1 MITVSIIENEREY
14 ADSLAEYLNRIDGL
28 KVLSVHYNAEAFIGA
43 KINTPD
49 IFLTDT
55 NLGEE
60 FQSGIEFIS
69 MMRGKFPNL
78 LFLVLTIYD
87 EDEKVFNA
95 LRAGANGYIL
105 KSSKVETISAA
116 LKELYDGGAPMSP
129 HIARKVTLFFNQTTT
144 LNKPSSHLLSE
155 RENEIIQLIAN
166 GKMEKEVAAELYI
179 SINTVKNHISKIYQ
193 KLHVN
198 SRVEA
203 LNKYFGR

>member
-1 MITVSIIENEREY
+1 MISISIIENEQEY
-14 ADSLAEYLNRIDGL
+14 ANTLAGYLTEIDGL
-28 KVLSVHYNAEAFIGA
+28 KIISVHYNAEAFIES
-43 KINTPD
+43 KIKNPD
-49 IFLTDT
+49 VFLIDL

-60 FQSGIEFIS
+60 FQTGTEFIS
-69 MMRGKFPNL
+69 KMRIEYPSL

-105 KSSKVETISAA
+105 KSTNVETISASI
-116 LKELYDGGAPMSP
+116 KELFAGGAPMSP
-129 HIARKVTLFFNQTTT
+129 HIARKVTLYFNQPSTT
-144 LNKPSSHLLSE
+144 NKPSSHLLSE
-155 RENEIIQLIAN
+155 RENEIIQLIAT
-166 GKMEKEVAAELYI
+166 GKMEKEVASELFL
-179 SINTVKNHISKIYQ
+179 SINTVKNHISNIYQ